1 MRLGPGPSGRASIQV
16 ADRKGRVMDRA
27 IAANLAQDGADWKV
41 GVDIGGTFIDFC
53 ALEANS
59 GRVASL
65 KVLTTPEDPG
75 AELMTGLALLAER
88 EGFDPTRMTRFVHG
102 TTVGINTIIQ
112 RKGAQLALFT
122 NAGFEDVIE
131 LARLRMPD
139 MYSLF
144 CTRPEPLIPRDMV
157 FGIPVRMRAD
167 GSESQAPDMDAVERA
182 VATAKA
188 TGAQG
193 IIVSFLHSWR
203 NGAQEASV
211 KAAIARL
218 APELFVFSSA
228 EVWPVI
234 REYERS
240 STAILNGYVHPRVS
254 GYLTA
259 LEERLKGSGV
269 PARPMLTKSNGGLMN
284 AAEGKHACV
293 NMLLSGTASGVIGA
307 SWLARRAGEGKILTL
322 DIGGTSADFALI
334 IGGEPQFGTGELI
347 GEFPLHI
354 PSVSVSSIGVGG
366 GSIASVD
373 AQGVLRVGPESAGS
387 TPGPACYGRGGQR
400 ATVTDAMVVCGWLG
414 HTEMAYGQLKI
425 DVVLAH
431 RAVGD
436 LATRLGRTVEQTAQA
451 ILDIAVSEM
460 FVEVEK
466 LASRAGVDLR
476 DFTLMPF
483 GGGGPMLG
491 AFLARELGMK
501 RLMAPRRPGVVS
513 ALGGLVADLRG
524 DFIRTIFAPLS
535 DASLPGIHSA
545 FEALAREGR
554 DWLAAQGHD
563 AAAELSLSCD
573 MRYVGQ
579 SYEIEVVL
587 SPEWLVDGDAAAIA
601 QAFHLTHERLYDF
614 HDPEGEIELVNARLS
629 AVGAGPAL
637 SFPEIDEKD
646 APAIP
651 ARRLP
656 VYTGQRVETVDL
668 HDRQALVPGSV
679 FHGPAV
685 VVQEDTTFA
694 IPIGTQAR
702 VDRHLNLL
710 LTFGE

>member
-1 MRLGPGPSGRASIQV
+1 MDGAIVS
-16 ADRKGRVMDRA
+16 ADEAR
-27 IAANLAQDGADWKV
+27 NGADWKV

-53 ALEANS
+53 ALEAKS

-102 TTVGINTIIQ
+102 TTIGINTIIQ
-112 RKGAQLALFT
+112 RKGAPLALFT

-144 CTRPEPLIPRDMV
+144 CARPDPLIARDMV
-157 FGIPVRMRAD
+157 FGIPARMRAD
-167 GSESQAPDMDAVERA
+167 GSESRAPDMAAVESA
-182 VATAKA
+182 VAAAKA
-188 TGAQG
+188 NGAQG
-193 IIVSFLHSWR
+193 IIVAFLHSWR
-203 NGAQEASV
+203 NAAQEAAV

-218 APELFVFSSA
+218 APNLFVFTSA

-240 STAILNGYVHPRVS
+240 STAILNGYVHPRVAR
-254 GYLTA
+254 YLTA
-259 LEERLKGSGV
+259 LEARLKDRGV

-284 AAEGKHACV
+284 AAEGKRACV

-307 SWLARRAGEGKILTL
+307 SWLARQAGEDKVLTL

-334 IGGEPQFGTGELI
+334 IGGEAQFGTGELI

-354 PSVSVSSIGVGG
+354 PSVSVSSIGIGG

-387 TPGPACYGRGGQR
+387 TPGPACYGRGGEQ

-414 HTEMAYGQLKI
+414 HSEMAYGQLRI
-425 DVVLAH
+425 DTGLAH
-431 RAVGD
+431 RAVGE
-436 LATRLGRTVEQTAQA
+436 LAAWLGRPVEQTAQA

-501 RLMAPRRPGVVS
+501 RVLAPRRPGVVS

-524 DFIRTIFAPLS
+524 DFIRTIFSPLTG
-535 DASLPGIHSA
+535 ASLPTIREA
-545 FEALAREGR
+545 FEALAQEGR
-554 DWLAAQGHD
+554 DWLATQGHD
-563 AAAELSLSCD
+563 AAAQLCLSCD

-579 SYEIEVVL
+579 SYEIEVGL
-587 SPEWLVDGDAAAIA
+587 SPAWLAEADMTAIE
-601 QAFHLTHERLYDF
+601 QAFHRTHERLYDF
-614 HDPEGEIELVNARLS
+614 HDPDGAIELVNVRLS
-629 AVGAGPAL
+629 AMGAGPTL
-637 SFPEIDEKD
+637 SFPETDEID
-646 APAIP
+646 APAAP
-651 ARRLP
+651 VRGLS
-656 VYTGQRVETVDL
+656 VYTGLSVQTVDL
-668 HDRQALVPGSV
+668 HDRQNLVPGST
-679 FHGPAV
+679 FSGPAV

-694 IPIGTQAR
+694 IPAGTQAR

-710 LTFGE
+710 LTFPE

>member
-1 MRLGPGPSGRASIQV
+1 
-16 ADRKGRVMDRA
+16 MDGA
-27 IAANLAQDGADWKV
+27 IMANGAGSKADWKV

-75 AELMTGLALLAER
+75 AELMTGLTLLAER

-112 RKGAQLALFT
+112 RKGAPLALFT

-144 CTRPEPLIPRDMV
+144 CSRPDPLITRDMV
-157 FGIPVRMRAD
+157 FGIPARMRAD
-167 GSESQAPDMDAVERA
+167 GSESQAPDMAAVESA
-182 VATAKA
+182 VAAAKA
-188 TGAQG
+188 NGAQG
-193 IIVSFLHSWR
+193 IIVSLLHAWR
-203 NGAQEASV
+203 NAAQEASV

-218 APELFVFSSA
+218 APNLFVFTSA

-259 LEERLKGSGV
+259 LEERLKRRGV

-307 SWLARRAGEGKILTL
+307 SWLARQAGEDKILTL

-334 IGGEPQFGTGELI
+334 IGGAAQFGTGELI

-373 AQGVLRVGPESAGS
+373 TQGVLRVGPESAGS
-387 TPGPACYGRGGQR
+387 TPGPACYGRGGSR

-414 HTEMAYGQLKI
+414 HSEMAYGQLRI
-425 DVVLAH
+425 DTGLAH
-431 RAVGD
+431 RAVGE
-436 LATRLGRTVEQTAQA
+436 LAARLGRPVEQTAQA

-476 DFTLMPF
+476 EFTLMPF

-501 RLMAPRRPGVVS
+501 RVMAPRRPGVVS

-524 DFIRTIFAPLS
+524 DFIRTIFSPLS
-535 DASLPGIHSA
+535 ATSLPAIREA
-545 FEALAREGR
+545 FEALAQEGR

-563 AAAELSLSCD
+563 AAAELNVSCD
-573 MRYVGQ
+573 MRYLGQ

-587 SPEWLVDGDAAAIA
+587 SPEWLAGGDAEAIK
-601 QAFHLTHERLYDF
+601 QAFHRTHEQLYDF
-614 HDPEGEIELVNARLS
+614 HDPDGAIELVNVRLS

-637 SFPEIDEKD
+637 SFPETDEID
-646 APAIP
+646 APAVS

-656 VYTGQRVETVDL
+656 VYTGLSVETIDL
-668 HDRQALVPGSV
+668 HDRQTLVPGST
-679 FHGPAV
+679 FRGPAV

-694 IPIGTQAR
+694 IPAGTQAR

-710 LTFGE
+710 LTFAE

>member
-1 MRLGPGPSGRASIQV
+1 
-16 ADRKGRVMDRA
+16 MDGV
-27 IAANLAQDGADWKV
+27 ITANEARNETDWKV

-53 ALEANS
+53 ALEARS

-75 AELMTGLALLAER
+75 AELMTGLTLLAER
-88 EGFDPTRMTRFVHG
+88 EGFDPAGITRFVHG

-112 RKGAQLALFT
+112 RKGAPLALFT

-144 CTRPEPLIPRDMV
+144 CARPDPLISRDMV
-157 FGIPVRMRAD
+157 FGIPARMRAD
-167 GSESQAPDMDAVERA
+167 GSESRAPDMAAVARA
-182 VATAKA
+182 VAVAKA
-188 TGAQG
+188 NGAQG
-193 IIVSFLHSWR
+193 IVVSFLHSWR
-203 NGAQEASV
+203 NAAQEISV
-211 KAAIARL
+211 KATIARL
-218 APELFVFSSA
+218 APDLFVFSSA

-259 LEERLKGSGV
+259 LEERLKEHSV

-284 AAEGKHACV
+284 AAEGKRACV

-307 SWLARRAGEGKILTL
+307 SWLARQAGEDKVLTL

-334 IGGEPQFGTGELI
+334 IDGEARFGTGELI

-373 AQGVLRVGPESAGS
+373 AQGVLRIGPESAGS
-387 TPGPACYGRGGQR
+387 TPGPACYGRGGER
-400 ATVTDAMVVCGWLG
+400 PTVTDAMVVCGWLG
-414 HTEMAYGQLKI
+414 HSEMAYGQLRI
-425 DVVLAH
+425 DTGLAH
-431 RAVGD
+431 RAVGE
-436 LATRLGRTVEQTAQA
+436 LATRLGRPVEQTAQA

-501 RLMAPRRPGVVS
+501 RVMAPRRPGVVS

-524 DFIRTIFAPLS
+524 DFIRTIFTPLS
-535 DASLPGIHSA
+535 GVSLAGIREA
-545 FEALAREGR
+545 FEALAHEGC

-563 AAAELSLSCD
+563 AAADLTFSCD

-587 SPEWLVDGDAAAIA
+587 SPQWLADGDATTIA
-601 QAFHLTHERLYDF
+601 KAFHLTHQQLYDF
-614 HDPEGEIELVNARLS
+614 HDVDGEIELVNVRLS
-629 AVGAGPAL
+629 AMGAGPKL
-637 SFPEIDEKD
+637 SLPETDEID

-656 VYTGQRVETVDL
+656 VYTGASVETVDL
-668 HDRQALVPGSV
+668 HDRQTLVPGST

-694 IPIGTQAR
+694 IPAGAQAR

-710 LTFGE
+710 LTFAE

>member
-1 MRLGPGPSGRASIQV
+1 
-16 ADRKGRVMDRA
+16 MDGV
-27 IAANLAQDGADWKV
+27 IAANEARNETDWKV

-53 ALEANS
+53 ALEARS

-75 AELMTGLALLAER
+75 AELMTGLTLLAER
-88 EGFDPTRMTRFVHG
+88 EGFDPTRMTHFVHG

-112 RKGAQLALFT
+112 RKGAPLALFT

-144 CTRPEPLIPRDMV
+144 CARPDPLISRDMV
-157 FGIPVRMRAD
+157 FGIPARMRAD
-167 GSESQAPDMDAVERA
+167 GSESRAPDMAAVERA
-182 VATAKA
+182 VALAKA
-188 TGAQG
+188 NGALG

-203 NGAQEASV
+203 NAAQEASV
-211 KAAIARL
+211 KATIARL
-218 APELFVFSSA
+218 APDLFVFSSA

-234 REYERS
+234 REYERT

-259 LEERLKGSGV
+259 LEQRLKSRGV

-284 AAEGKHACV
+284 AAEGKRACV

-307 SWLARRAGEGKILTL
+307 SWLARQAGEDKVLTL

-334 IGGEPQFGTGELI
+334 IGGEAQFGTGELI

-387 TPGPACYGRGGQR
+387 TPGPACYGRGGER
-400 ATVTDAMVVCGWLG
+400 PTVTDAMVVCGWLG
-414 HTEMAYGQLKI
+414 HSEMAYGQLRI
-425 DVVLAH
+425 DTGLAH
-431 RAVGD
+431 RAVGE
-436 LATRLGRTVEQTAQA
+436 LATRLGRPIEQTAQA

-501 RLMAPRRPGVVS
+501 RVMAPRRPGVVS

-524 DFIRTIFAPLS
+524 DFIRTIFTPLS
-535 DASLPGIHSA
+535 GVSLAGIRKA
-545 FEALAREGR
+545 FEALAQEGR

-563 AAAELSLSCD
+563 AAADLTFSCD

-587 SPEWLVDGDAAAIA
+587 SPQWLADGDATTIA
-601 QAFHLTHERLYDF
+601 KAFHLTHQQLYDF
-614 HDPEGEIELVNARLS
+614 HDVDGEIELVNVRLS
-629 AVGAGPAL
+629 AVGAGPKL
-637 SFPEIDEKD
+637 SLPETDEID

-656 VYTGQRVETVDL
+656 VYTGASVETVDL
-668 HDRQALVPGSV
+668 HDRQTLVPGST

-694 IPIGTQAR
+694 IPAGAQAR

-710 LTFGE
+710 LTFAE

>member
-1 MRLGPGPSGRASIQV
+1 
-16 ADRKGRVMDRA
+16 MDGA
-27 IAANLAQDGADWKV
+27 IEPNEAQNGADWKV

-53 ALEANS
+53 ALEARS

-75 AELMTGLALLAER
+75 AELMTGLSLLAER
-88 EGFDPTRMTRFVHG
+88 EGFDPTLMTRFVHG

-112 RKGAQLALFT
+112 RKGAPLALFT

-144 CTRPEPLIPRDMV
+144 CARPDPLISRDMV

-167 GSESQAPDMDAVERA
+167 GSESQAPDMAA
-182 VATAKA
+182 VASAVAAAKA
-188 TGAQG
+188 NGAQG
-193 IIVSFLHSWR
+193 IIVSFLHAWR

-218 APELFVFSSA
+218 APDLFVFSSA

-254 GYLTA
+254 SYLTA
-259 LEERLKGSGV
+259 LEERLKNRGV

-284 AAEGKHACV
+284 AAEGKRACV

-307 SWLARRAGEGKILTL
+307 SWLARQAGEDKVLTL

-334 IGGEPQFGTGELI
+334 IGGAAQFGTGELI

-387 TPGPACYGRGGQR
+387 TPGPACYGRGGER

-414 HTEMAYGQLKI
+414 HSEMAYGQLRI
-425 DVVLAH
+425 DTGLAH

-436 LATRLGRTVEQTAQA
+436 LAARLGRPVEQTAQA

-501 RLMAPRRPGVVS
+501 RVMAPRRPGVVS

-524 DFIRTIFAPLS
+524 DFIRTIFSPLS
-535 DASLPGIHSA
+535 GTSLAGIRGA
-545 FEALAREGR
+545 FEALAQEGR
-554 DWLAAQGHD
+554 DWLTAQGHD
-563 AAAELSLSCD
+563 GAAELSLSCD

-587 SPEWLVDGDAAAIA
+587 QPEWLSDGNAAAIA
-601 QAFHLTHERLYDF
+601 QAFHLTHEQLYDF
-614 HDPEGEIELVNARLS
+614 HDADGEIELVNVRLS
-629 AVGAGPAL
+629 AVGAGPKL
-637 SFPEIDEKD
+637 SFPEVDEIG
-646 APAIP
+646 AAAIP

-656 VYTGQRVETVDL
+656 VYTGVSVETVDL
-668 HDRQALVPGSV
+668 HDRQTLVPGST
-679 FHGPAV
+679 FDGPAV

-694 IPIGTQAR
+694 IPAGVQAR

-710 LTFGE
+710 LTFPE

>member
-1 MRLGPGPSGRASIQV
+1 
-16 ADRKGRVMDRA
+16 MDGA
-27 IAANLAQDGADWKV
+27 IAADEAQNEADWKV

-53 ALEANS
+53 ALETRS

-65 KVLTTPEDPG
+65 KVLTTPDDPG
-75 AELMTGLALLAER
+75 AELMAGLALLAER
-88 EGFDPTRMTRFVHG
+88 EGFDPTHTTRFVHG

-112 RKGAQLALFT
+112 RKGAPLALFT

-144 CTRPEPLIPRDMV
+144 CARPDPLISRDMV
-157 FGIPVRMRAD
+157 FGIPARMRAD
-167 GSESQAPDMDAVERA
+167 GSETQAPDIAVVERA
-182 VATAKA
+182 VAAAKA
-188 TGAQG
+188 GGAQG
-193 IIVSFLHSWR
+193 IIVSFLHAWR
-203 NGAQEASV
+203 NAAQEASV

-218 APELFVFSSA
+218 APDVFVFTSA

-259 LEERLKGSGV
+259 LEERLRSCGV

-284 AAEGKHACV
+284 AAEGKRACV

-307 SWLARRAGEGKILTL
+307 SWLARQAGEDKILTL

-334 IGGEPQFGTGELI
+334 IDGEAQFGTGELI

-387 TPGPACYGRGGQR
+387 APGPACYGRGGER

-414 HTEMAYGQLKI
+414 HSEMAYGQLRI
-425 DVVLAH
+425 DTGLAH
-431 RAVGD
+431 RAVGE
-436 LATRLGRTVEQTAQA
+436 LAARLGRTIEQTAQA

-491 AFLARELGMK
+491 SFLARELGMK
-501 RLMAPRRPGVVS
+501 RVMAPRRPGVVS

-524 DFIRTIFAPLS
+524 DFIRTIFSPLS
-535 DASLPGIHSA
+535 SASLPAIREA
-545 FEALAREGR
+545 FEALAGEGR
-554 DWLAAQGHD
+554 HWLAEQGHD
-563 AAAELSLSCD
+563 AAAELNLFCD

-587 SPEWLVDGDAAAIA
+587 LPQWLADGDMAAIVR
-601 QAFHLTHERLYDF
+601 AFHLTHQQLYDF
-614 HDPEGEIELVNARLS
+614 HDPDGDIELVNIRLS
-629 AVGAGPAL
+629 AIGAGPKL
-637 SFPEIDEKD
+637 SFPQIDEVD
-646 APAIP
+646 APVNP

-656 VYTGQRVETVDL
+656 VYTGLGVETVDL
-668 HDRQALVPGSV
+668 HDRQTLMPGNT

-694 IPIGTQAR
+694 IPAGTQAR

-710 LTFGE
+710 LTFPE

>member
-1 MRLGPGPSGRASIQV
+1 
-16 ADRKGRVMDRA
+16 MDGA
-27 IAANLAQDGADWKV
+27 IAANWAGNEADWKV

-53 ALEANS
+53 ALEVNS

-88 EGFDPTRMTRFVHG
+88 EGFDPTHMTRFVHG

-112 RKGAQLALFT
+112 RKGAPLALFT

-144 CTRPEPLIPRDMV
+144 CSRPDPLISRDMV
-157 FGIPVRMRAD
+157 FGIPARMRAD
-167 GSESQAPDMDAVERA
+167 GSETKAPDVATVESA
-182 VATAKA
+182 VAAAKA
-188 TGAQG
+188 NGAQG
-193 IIVSFLHSWR
+193 IIVAFLHSWR
-203 NGAQEASV
+203 NAAQEASV
-211 KAAIARL
+211 KSTIARL
-218 APELFVFSSA
+218 APDLFVFTSA

-240 STAILNGYVHPRVS
+240 SIAILNGYVHPRVS

-259 LEERLKGSGV
+259 LEERLKSRGV

-284 AAEGKHACV
+284 AAEGKQACV

-307 SWLARRAGEGKILTL
+307 AWLARQAGEDRILTL

-334 IGGEPQFGTGELI
+334 IDGRPQFGTGELI

-354 PSVSVSSIGVGG
+354 PSVSVNSIGVGG

-387 TPGPACYGRGGQR
+387 TPGPACYGRGGER
-400 ATVTDAMVVCGWLG
+400 VTVTDAMVVCGWLG
-414 HTEMAYGQLKI
+414 HSEMAYGQLSI
-425 DVVLAH
+425 DTGLAH
-431 RAVGD
+431 RAVGE
-436 LATRLGRTVEQTAQA
+436 LARRFGRPVEQTAQA

-501 RLMAPRRPGVVS
+501 RVMAPRRPGVVS

-524 DFIRTIFAPLS
+524 DFIRTIFSPLS
-535 DASLPGIHSA
+535 AASLPIIRAA
-545 FEALAREGR
+545 FEALASEGR

-563 AAAELSLSCD
+563 AAAEPNFSCD
-573 MRYVGQ
+573 MRYLGQ

-587 SPEWLVDGDAAAIA
+587 SPEWLEESDAEAIE
-601 QAFHLTHERLYDF
+601 QAFHRTHERLYDF
-614 HDPEGEIELVNARLS
+614 HDPDGEIELVNIRLS

-637 SFPEIDEKD
+637 SFPEIDEID
-646 APAIP
+646 VSASP
-651 ARRLP
+651 ARQLP
-656 VYTGQRVETVDL
+656 VYTGLGVETVDL
-668 HDRQALVPGSV
+668 HDRQTLVPGSS
-679 FHGPAV
+679 FQGPAV
-685 VVQEDTTFA
+685 VVQEDTTLA
-694 IPIGTQAR
+694 IPAGVQAR

-710 LTFGE
+710 LTFAE

>member
-1 MRLGPGPSGRASIQV
+1 
-16 ADRKGRVMDRA
+16 MDNA
-27 IAANLAQDGADWKV
+27 IAADAAQNGADWKV

-53 ALEANS
+53 ALEARS

-75 AELMTGLALLAER
+75 AELMTGLTLLAER
-88 EGFDPTRMTRFVHG
+88 EGFDPTHMTRFVHG

-112 RKGAQLALFT
+112 RKGAPLALFT

-144 CTRPEPLIPRDMV
+144 CARPDPLISRDMV
-157 FGIPVRMRAD
+157 FGIPARMRAD
-167 GSESQAPDMDAVERA
+167 GSESLAPDIAAVESA
-182 VATAKA
+182 VAAAKA
-188 TGAQG
+188 NGAQG
-193 IIVSFLHSWR
+193 IIVSFLHAWR

-211 KAAIARL
+211 KAAVARL
-218 APELFVFSSA
+218 APELFVFTSA

-254 GYLTA
+254 SYLTA
-259 LEERLKGSGV
+259 LEERLKGRGV

-284 AAEGKHACV
+284 AAEGKRACV

-307 SWLARRAGEGKILTL
+307 SWLARQAGENKILTL

-334 IGGEPQFGTGELI
+334 IGGEAQFGTGELI

-387 TPGPACYGRGGQR
+387 TPGPACYGRGGER

-414 HTEMAYGQLKI
+414 HSEMAYGQLRI
-425 DVVLAH
+425 DTGLAH
-431 RAVGD
+431 RAVGE
-436 LATRLGRTVEQTAQA
+436 LADRLGRPVEQTAQA

-501 RLMAPRRPGVVS
+501 RVMAPRRPGVVS

-524 DFIRTIFAPLS
+524 DFIRTIFSPLS
-535 DASLPGIHSA
+535 DMSLAGIREA

-554 DWLAAQGHD
+554 AWLAAQGHD
-563 AAAELSLSCD
+563 GAAELSLSCD

-587 SPEWLVDGDAAAIA
+587 QPEWLTDDNAAAIA
-601 QAFHLTHERLYDF
+601 QAFHLTHDRLYDF
-614 HDPEGEIELVNARLS
+614 HDPDGEIELVNVRLS
-629 AVGAGPAL
+629 AVGAGPKL
-637 SFPEIDEKD
+637 SFPEVDVVD

-651 ARRLP
+651 ARRLS
-656 VYTGQRVETVDL
+656 VYTGVAVETVDL
-668 HDRQALVPGSV
+668 HDRHALVPGSA

-694 IPIGTQAR
+694 IPAGAQAR

-710 LTFGE
+710 LSFPE

>member
-1 MRLGPGPSGRASIQV
+1 
-16 ADRKGRVMDRA
+16 MDDA
-27 IAANLAQDGADWKV
+27 IAREPDEWQHEADWKI

-53 ALEANS
+53 ALEARS
-59 GRVASL
+59 GRLASL

-75 AELMTGLALLAER
+75 AELMTGITLLAER
-88 EGFDPTRMTRFVHG
+88 EGFDPTHVSRFVHG

-144 CTRPEPLIPRDMV
+144 CSRPEPLIPRDMV
-157 FGIPVRMRAD
+157 FGIPARMRAD
-167 GSESQAPDMDAVERA
+167 GSESRAPDMAAVGRA
-182 VATAKA
+182 VAAAKEN
-188 TGAQG
+188 GAEG

-203 NGAQEASV
+203 NAAQEAAV
-211 KAAIARL
+211 RAEIARL
-218 APELFVFSSA
+218 APDLFVFSSA

-234 REYERS
+234 REYERT

-259 LEERLKGSGV
+259 LEERLKGRGV

-284 AAEGKHACV
+284 AAEGKRACV

-307 SWLARRAGEGKILTL
+307 SWLARQAGEDKVLTL

-334 IGGEPQFGTGELI
+334 IGGEAQFGTGELI
-347 GEFPLHI
+347 GEFPLYI
-354 PSVSVSSIGVGG
+354 PSVSVSSIGIGG
-366 GSIASVD
+366 GSIATVD

-387 TPGPACYGRGGQR
+387 APGPACYGRGGER

-414 HTEMAYGQLKI
+414 HSPMAYGQLQI
-425 DVVLAH
+425 HTGLAH
-431 RAVGD
+431 RAVGE
-436 LATRLGRTVEQTAQA
+436 LATRLGRSVEQSAQA

-466 LASRAGVDLR
+466 LASRSGVDLR

-501 RLMAPRRPGVVS
+501 RVMAPRRPGVVS

-524 DFIRTIFAPLS
+524 DFIRTVFTPLS
-535 DASLPGIHSA
+535 NASLPRIRDA
-545 FEALAREGR
+545 FDALAQEGR
-554 DWLAAQGHD
+554 AWLVAQGH
-563 AAAELSLSCD
+563 AAAADLRLSCD
-573 MRYVGQ
+573 MRYAGQ

-587 SPEWLVDGDAAAIA
+587 MPEWLAEADAGSIEL
-601 QAFHLTHERLYDF
+601 AFHQTHERIYDF
-614 HDPEGEIELVNARLS
+614 HDRDGEIELVNVRLS

-637 SFPEIDEKD
+637 SFPEVEETD

-656 VYTGQRVETVDL
+656 VYNGRSVETTDL
-668 HDRQALVPGSV
+668 HDRQNLNPGST
-679 FHGPAV
+679 FRGPAV

-694 IPIGTQAR
+694 IPAGAYAK

-710 LTFGE
+710 LTFPE